1 MKNNKKFI
9 VAIDQG
15 TTSSRAILFNSQ
27 GKSLFKSQ
35 LEFKQ
40 YFPKNG
46 WVEHNPEEIWN
57 KTKKVL
63 MDTINK
69 SKRFKGDIL
78 TIGITNQRETT
89 ILWDRV
95 SGKPV
100 YNAIV
105 WQDRRTADFC
115 KKYRSNK
122 REHLINKKTGL
133 LIDPYFSGTKI
144 KWIIE
149 NVPKVKILLKKKRLL
164 FGTIDTF
171 LLWRLTKGKTHATD
185 ATNASRT
192 MLYNINTNKWDNQIL
207 KSLKIPSHILPLIK
221 NSSDDFGRTHKSIT
235 GKSYPITGVVGD
247 QQAAAIGQCCFEKGS
262 VKSTYGTGAFVL
274 MNTGYKKIYSKNRL
288 LTTVCYRLNGKST
301 YALEGSIFIAGA
313 GVQWARDKMKL
324 IKKASETEKV
334 TKSLKSNSGVY
345 LVPAFV
351 GLGAPYWDS
360 KARGVLSGITR
371 NTGPKEIIR
380 AIIESTAYQSHDLFE
395 AMKKDG
401 LKPKIIKVD
410 GGMVKNNWF
419 SQFLSDVLNIKVHR
433 SQIDETTALGA
444 AFMAGL
450 QIGVF
455 KSLSDISKRWKLNRK
470 FIPKIKNS
478 ERLNLLKGWSSSYE
492 KNLSSIKIYI
502 PYPPGIII

>member
-1 MKNNKKFI
+1 MKNRKKFI

-15 TTSSRAILFNSQ
+15 TTSSRAVLFSNQ
-27 GKSLFKSQ
+27 GKLLFKSQ

-40 YFPKNG
+40 YFPKSG
-46 WVEHNPEEIWN
+46 WVEHDPEEIWA

-63 MDTINK
+63 VNVINK
-69 SKRFKGDIL
+69 SKKLKGYIL

-95 SGKPV
+95 SGKSV

-115 KKYRSNK
+115 KKYKTNK
-122 REHLINKKTGL
+122 RERLINTKTGL

-149 NVPKVKILLKKKRLL
+149 NVPKAKKLIKKKQLL

-171 LLWRLTKGKTHATD
+171 LLWRFTKGKTHATD

-192 MLYNINTNKWDNQIL
+192 MLYNINTNQWDNEIL
-207 KSLKIPSHILPLIK
+207 RSLKIPSHILPVIK
-221 NSSDDFGRTHKSIT
+221 NSSDNFGRTHKSIT
-235 GKSYPITGVVGD
+235 GSSYPISGVVGD
-247 QQAAAIGQCCFEKGS
+247 QQAATIGQCCFEIGS

-324 IKKASETEKV
+324 IKKAKETEKV
-334 TKSLKSNSGVY
+334 IKSLKGNSGVY

-351 GLGAPYWDS
+351 GLGAPHWDS
-360 KARGVLSGITR
+360 KARGVLSGLTR

-380 AIIESTAYQSHDLFE
+380 AIVESTAYQSYDLFN
-395 AMKKDG
+395 AMKNDG

-419 SQFLSDVLNIKVHR
+419 TQFLSDVLNIKVYR
-433 SQIDETTALGA
+433 SQIEETTALGA

-455 KSLSDISKRWKLNRK
+455 KSLSDISKKWKLNRK
-470 FIPKIKNS
+470 FVPKIKNS
-478 ERLNLLKGWSSSYE
+478 KRLNLLKGWSQAIRRT
-492 KNLSSIKIYI
+492 LVQ
-502 PYPPGIII
+502 